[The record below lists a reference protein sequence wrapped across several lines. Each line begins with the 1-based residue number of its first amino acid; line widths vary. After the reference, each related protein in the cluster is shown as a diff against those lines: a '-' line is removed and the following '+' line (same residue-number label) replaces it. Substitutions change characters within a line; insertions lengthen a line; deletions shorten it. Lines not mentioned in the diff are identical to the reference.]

1 MILKD
6 TLWYNLVARM
16 PNPVTYFPLRFIA
29 ATLIVGISSTNL
41 LSADTRSRPFPVTVT
56 RSQYLMG
63 TLAEITA
70 VAVSDGVA
78 QDAVTA
84 GFQEIRRLEE
94 LFSTWLPTSELSG
107 VNAAAGRDF
116 VAVSHETF
124 ELLERSIEISELTR
138 GAFDIT
144 VGPAVRLWKVTEADR
159 HPTPL
164 ELEITAQYVDYH
176 LLRLDAETQAVLLQ
190 KPGMQLDVGGI
201 GKGYAA
207 ERAVAVMKK
216 AGATGALVAISGDF
230 RIFGHRG
237 DGSAWPVG
245 IQDPRHPDKVLI
257 TLESV
262 DEAVSTSGDYE
273 RFFFKDG
280 VRYHH
285 ILDPTTLMPARRCQS
300 VTIVGSDAT
309 TADGLATGVFVMGP
323 QEGLALVEKLGIG
336 AVIVD
341 ANGAVLV
348 SSRLQN
354 RVHLGR

>member
-1 MILKD
+1 
-6 TLWYNLVARM
+6 M
-16 PNPVTYFPLRFIA
+16 PNALTRFPLRLIA
-29 ATLIVGISSTNL
+29 ATLIVGISSTNVPPAE
-41 LSADTRSRPFPVTVT
+41 ADSPASPVTVT

-70 VAVSDGVA
+70 VAPTEAVA
-78 QDAVTA
+78 QNAVTA
-84 GFQEIRRLEE
+84 GFQEIRRLEA
-94 LFSTWLPTSELSG
+94 LLSTWLPTSELSR

-116 VAVSHETF
+116 VPVSHETF
-124 ELLERSIEISELTR
+124 ELLALSIEISELTG
-138 GAFDIT
+138 GAFDMT
-144 VGPAVRLWKVTEADR
+144 VGPAVRLWKVTEASR
-159 HPTPL
+159 LPTPL
-164 ELEITAQYVDYH
+164 ELEIAAEYVDYH
-176 LLRLDAETQAVLLQ
+176 LVRLDAENQAVLLQ
-190 KPGMQLDVGGI
+190 KPGMQIDVGGI

-207 ERAVAVMKK
+207 DRAVAVMKK

-230 RIFGHRG
+230 RIFGRRAN
-237 DGSAWPVG
+237 GSAWPVG
-245 IQDPRHPDKVLI
+245 IQHPRQPDKVLA

-285 ILDPTTLMPARRCQS
+285 ILDPKTLMPARRCQS
-300 VTIVGSDAT
+300 VTIVGPDPT

-323 QEGLALVEKLGIG
+323 HEGLALVEKLGIG

-341 ANGAVLV
+341 AKGAVLI

-354 RVHLGR
+354 RVHLGSPTSLRSN

>member
-1 MILKD
+1 
-6 TLWYNLVARM
+6 
-16 PNPVTYFPLRFIA
+16 
-29 ATLIVGISSTNL
+29 
-41 LSADTRSRPFPVTVT
+41 
-56 RSQYLMG
+56 MG
-63 TLAEITA
+63 TLVEITA
-70 VAVSDGVA
+70 VAPTPALA
-78 QDAVTA
+78 QIAVNA

-94 LFSTWLPTSELSG
+94 LLSTWLPTSELSR

-116 VAVSHETF
+116 MAVSSDTF
-124 ELLERSIEISELTR
+124 ELLTRSIEISELTR

-144 VGPAVRLWKVTEADR
+144 VGPAVRLWKVTEAAR
-159 HPTPL
+159 IPTPL
-164 ELEITAQYVDYH
+164 ELEIAAQYVDYH

-207 ERAVAVMKK
+207 DRAVAVMKK
-216 AGATGALVAISGDF
+216 SGATGALVALSGDF
-230 RIFGHRG
+230 RIFGRRA

-245 IQDPRHPDKVLI
+245 IQHPRRPDRVLV

-262 DEAVSTSGDYE
+262 DEAISTSGDYE

-285 ILDPTTLMPARRCQS
+285 ILDPQTLMPARRCQS
-300 VTIVGSDAT
+300 VTIVSPDAT

-323 QEGLALVEKLGIG
+323 EEGLALVEKLGVG

-341 ANGAVLV
+341 AQGAVLV
-348 SSRLQN
+348 SSLLRN
-354 RVHLGR
+354 RVHVNP